1 MERESKTGI
10 DKRNE
15 KVYKWAIIGLVLI
28 LGVITVMWITSRQK
42 LNEMTRQKET
52 AAAIN
57 VELQD
62 ELDGLLAEYNMV
74 KLEYDSILHTQDSI
88 IIAKATEIEQLIRRQ
103 ADYYR
108 IRRDL
113 NNLRE
118 ITQTYVHEIDSLYT
132 VNEVLRTENVQMR
145 EEIQIVQQRS
155 QELAEDREELSE
167 KVELGAALRAHQI
180 QADAIR
186 IRGRGREAETDRAS
200 RAEQIRV
207 HFNIGANP
215 LAQAGNHNVYLRVAG
230 PDNAIL
236 RLSDAD
242 AYAFIHNTDTL
253 QYSSKEVLNYQNQDT
268 QMSIYWPRVNEFEPG
283 LYQISLYTDDTK
295 LGETTLTLR

>member
-1 MERESKTGI
+1 MEKESKTGT

-15 KVYKWAIIGLVLI
+15 KVYKGAIIALVLI
-28 LGVITVMWITSRQK
+28 LGVITVLWITTRQD

-52 AAAIN
+52 TAAIN
-57 VELQD
+57 TELQE
-62 ELDGLLAEYNMV
+62 ELDGLLTEYNMV
-74 KLEYDSILHTQDSI
+74 KLEYDSILETQDSI
-88 IIAKATEIEQLIRRQ
+88 ILAKATEIEQLIRRQ

-145 EEIQIVQQRS
+145 EEIQVVQQRS
-155 QELAEDREELSE
+155 MELAEDREELSE
-167 KVELGAALRAHQI
+167 KVDLAAGLRAYQI

-200 RAEQIRV
+200 RAEQIKV
-207 HFNIGANP
+207 QFNIGANP
-215 LAQAGNHNVYLRVAG
+215 IAQSGDHNVYLRVAG

-236 RLSDAD
+236 RLSDED
-242 AYAFIHNTDTL
+242 VYSFVHNADTL
-253 QYSSKEVLNYQNQDT
+253 QYSSKQTMDYQNQDM
-268 QMSIYWPRVNEFEPG
+268 QMTIYWHRTEEFQPG
-283 LYQISLYTDDTK
+283 LYLISLYTDEVK
-295 LGETTLTLR
+295 LGETTLTLE